1 MNLRKLSFGLLFTAA
16 CSSTP
21 TLSDTELRAAVCPSP
36 ELIEHAVCVCGDF
49 EQTGALTV
57 KRGPAGVGS
66 VGVNGLTEL
75 VAQTEIAGSWY
86 AWGGFFSVGTA
97 AFGQAG
103 IGGSLVTPR
112 DVGNVGNLA
121 VAGDLHVGGNLDS
134 TGSLSVGGTLGV
146 AGAAD
151 LLGESDI
158 AARGTYVAPSAP
170 PCGCDAA
177 AGFDVAKAVAAAR
190 QAAGGNTSSDLVGE
204 HAITLSTGAY
214 YLEDPSSVG
223 DIVYTIAGNVSIFVD
238 GSLQSV
244 GRAQWK
250 LATGAKLSLFVAGEV
265 GHVGNLLAGSE
276 ADPEAFRLYVGGD
289 AAAIEAVGSA
299 AFFGSIYAPAA
310 TLSYVGDTR
319 VVGSIYAKELAGV
332 GELTIE
338 YGRPIT
344 PPSSCDAPPSEDVN
358 E

>member
-1 MNLRKLSFGLLFTAA
+1 MNLRNLSFGLLFTVA

-49 EQTGALTV
+49 AQTGALTV

-75 VAQTEIAGSWY
+75 VARTEVAGSWY

-112 DVGNVGNLA
+112 DLGNVGNLA

-151 LLGESDI
+151 LLGDSSI
-158 AARGTYVAPSAP
+158 ASRGAYVAPSAP

-190 QAAGGNTSSDLVGE
+190 QAAGGDTSMDLVGE
-204 HAITLSTGAY
+204 HAITLATGAY
-214 YLEDPSSVG
+214 YLESPSAVG
-223 DIVYTIAGNVSIFVD
+223 DTVYTIRGNVSIFVN
-238 GSLQSV
+238 GSMESV

-250 LATGAKLSLFVAGEV
+250 LEPGAKLSLFVAGNV
-265 GHVGNLLAGSE
+265 AHVGNLLAGSE
-276 ADPEAFRLYVGGD
+276 ADPEAFRLYVGGES
-289 AAAIEAVGSA
+289 AALEAVGSA

-310 TLSYVGDTR
+310 TLAYVGDTR

-338 YGRPIT
+338 YGRPVT
-344 PPSSCDAPPSEDVN
+344 PPSSCDAPPSDDVI